1 MLPSQTLAKPFLDSL
16 SLRLIEAESTYLAWI
31 DCRALGLDAA
41 ALERF
46 VEDEAGLWLDC
57 GHIFGEGGEGFIRIN
72 VATQRAYLQR
82 AIDQLCTAI
91 EKRLG

>member
-1 MLPSQTLAKPFLDSL
+1 MLESRTP

-72 VATQRAYLQR
+72 VATQRSYLER